1 MPKGDVMAEQNTT
14 VQDRVEPP
22 AERRMLGDTRSQR
35 AQALAGRVLL
45 TLAVVAGLLFL
56 LFPVYWMF
64 TTSLATDSDLVNL
77 PPSFVPDISRLGVYV
92 DVLDDTRILEWLGN
106 SAVIAIGT
114 CVCTLVMAYLAAY
127 ALSRFRFHGK
137 GVFGFALFTTQMLP
151 EALLVVPFYAL
162 FITLGLL
169 DNLYGLVLANTA
181 FVMPVVV
188 FLLKS
193 AIDGIP
199 REIEES
205 ARMDGASTISILTM
219 VIAPLVT
226 PSLAAGAI
234 VAFFHGWD
242 EYLFATTFITDESKR
257 PASTGLASF
266 IGEYL
271 VPMNQVMAAS
281 FIYTLPAVVFFVL
294 MQRYVVGGLVSGSV
308 KG

>member
-1 MPKGDVMAEQNTT
+1 MGSTSTT
-14 VQDRVEPP
+14 T
-22 AERRMLGDTRSQR
+22 AARRMRRTKSRRIQSVVGRTILIIGT
-35 AQALAGRVLL
+35 AAGV
-45 TLAVVAGLLFL
+45 LFL
-56 LFPVYWMF
+56 LFPIYWMF
-64 TTSLATDSDLVNL
+64 NTSLATNSDLVRL
-77 PPSFVPDISRLGVYV
+77 PPTFVPRFDRLGIYL
-92 DVLDDTRILEWLGN
+92 DVVRDTAILDWLRN
-106 SAVIAIGT
+106 SALIAIGT

-127 ALSRFRFHGK
+127 ALSRYRFRVK

-169 DNLYGLVLANTA
+169 DNLAGLVIANTA

-188 FLLKS
+188 LLLKN

-199 REIEES
+199 TDIEES
-205 ARMDGASTISILTM
+205 ARMDGASTMSILTM
-219 VIAPLVT
+219 VVAPLVT

-242 EYLFATTFITDESKR
+242 EYLFATTFVTDETKR

-271 VPMNQVMAAS
+271 VPMNQIMAAS

>member
-1 MPKGDVMAEQNTT
+1 MASTSTVAQNRRLGRSTGRKAQT
-14 VQDRVEPP
+14 VVGRIILLIGL
-22 AERRMLGDTRSQR
+22 ALG
-35 AQALAGRVLL
+35 V
-45 TLAVVAGLLFL
+45 LFL
-56 LFPVYWMF
+56 LFPIYWMF
-64 TTSLATDSDLVNL
+64 NTSLATDSDLVRL
-77 PPSFVPDISRLGVYV
+77 PPTFVPRLDRFDIYL
-92 DVLDDTRILEWLGN
+92 DVLRDTAILDWLRN
-106 SAVIAIGT
+106 SAIIAVGT
-114 CVCTLVMAYLAAY
+114 CVSTLVMAYLAAY
-127 ALSRFRFHGK
+127 ALSRFRFRGK
-137 GVFGFALFTTQMLP
+137 GVFVFTLFTTQMLP

-169 DNLYGLVLANTA
+169 DNLGGLVLANTA

-188 FLLKS
+188 LLLKS

-199 REIEES
+199 TEIEES
-205 ARMDGASTISILTM
+205 ARMDGASTMSILTM
-219 VIAPLVT
+219 VVAPLIT

-242 EYLFATTFITDESKR
+242 EYLFATTFVTDEAKR

-271 VPMNQVMAAS
+271 VPMNQIMAAS